1 MSVGTTDEFRVATP
15 VETDEPNYNTLME
28 NECKKFGMKPVCEHP
43 KYCKDEPASLFIGQT
58 GHMSVASH
66 RQNGKTIP
74 SGIEDVRGMWNTLCN
89 YVSPKIDSRALCDI
103 PYSYN
108 TYKQVKDKDN
118 CNKYYTKLKLKCK
131 EWKYKT
137 VVDKIVRV
145 PHVWKKP
152 KEANPV
158 SAHQCL

>member
-1 MSVGTTDEFRVATP
+1 
-15 VETDEPNYNTLME
+15 
-28 NECKKFGMKPVCEHP
+28 
-43 KYCKDEPASLFIGQT
+43 
-58 GHMSVASH
+58 MSVASN

-108 TYKQVKDKDN
+108 TYKQVKDK
-118 CNKYYTKLKLKCK
+118 CKKYTSILKLKCK

-137 VVDKIVRV
+137 VVDRIVRV